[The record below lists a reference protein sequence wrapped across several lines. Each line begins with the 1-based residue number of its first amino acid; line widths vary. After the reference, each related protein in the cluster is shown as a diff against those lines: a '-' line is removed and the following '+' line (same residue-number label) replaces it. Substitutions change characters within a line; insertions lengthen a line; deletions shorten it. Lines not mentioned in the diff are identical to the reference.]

1 MPLPAPLRPPF
12 AILLERFRADRS
24 ENPDIIV
31 TMSSAS
37 TISSSTRPMSRDH
50 QYDTG
55 FPDSFAART
64 TSLRHPDANTS
75 PGACISAEDIDPAK
89 TLHRSRRTLLR
100 KHRRTIS
107 HGVITAEAAAE
118 YQNDSAVDVNESKD
132 MLVYDD
138 TFRPA
143 SKDSS
148 VSIDR
153 VDSSVKG
160 ASSPPSSPAQSSRRR
175 SMFQK
180 WRSQKA

>member
-1 MPLPAPLRPPF
+1 MPLPAPLQPRH
-12 AILLERFRADRS
+12 RS
-24 ENPDIIV
+24 DHHV
-31 TMSSAS
+31 VGV
-37 TISSSTRPMSRDH
+37 DH
-50 QYDTG
+50 QQQHPAPEPGPALPYPYDTG

-89 TLHRSRRTLLR
+89 TLHRSRRSLLR
-100 KHRRTIS
+100 KKHRRTIS
-107 HGVITAEAAAE
+107 HGVITEAEAAIAE

-138 TFRPA
+138 AGFRPA

-148 VSIDR
+148 VSLNR
-153 VDSSVKG
+153 VESSTKG

-180 WRSQKA
+180 WRGQKA

>member
-1 MPLPAPLRPPF
+1 MPLPRPLRPPF
-12 AILLERFRADRS
+12 AAVLQRIRTDRS
-24 ENPDIIV
+24 EKNPDIVV

-37 TISSSTRPMSRDH
+37 TISSSTRPMSRDQH
-50 QYDTG
+50 DTG
-55 FPDSFAART
+55 FPESFASRT
-64 TSLRHPDANTS
+64 TSMRHPDANTS

-89 TLHRSRRTLLR
+89 TLNRSRRSLLR

-118 YQNDSAVDVNESKD
+118 YANDSAVDVNDSKD
-132 MLVYDD
+132 MLPYDD
-138 TFRPA
+138 ILRPL

-148 VSIDR
+148 ISIDR
-153 VDSSVKG
+153 VDSRSVKG
-160 ASSPPSSPAQSSRRR
+160 GSPPSSPAQSSRRR